1 MSGKQKISSYD
12 VVVIGSGPAG
22 QKAAIQSSKIGK
34 KVLVVDKRV
43 YKPGGVSLHT
53 GTVPSKTLREAVL
66 YLKGLKRK
74 YVYGSSRYS
83 REMVELYDLTEK
95 VNSILNYEIK
105 VIENQFRRNGI
116 DILYGEASFVDREKI
131 SIKSEETKKTEI
143 VSGTDFVI
151 ATGTIPRRPKDIEF
165 DQSVVYDSD
174 FIFAADNKR
183 EKLPESLIVYGAGVI
198 GTEYSG
204 MFAAL
209 GCDVTI
215 IDRHKSIFPYIDND
229 IVNLLKRFYEDL
241 NVKFELGKEYKKISR
256 LNSGE
261 GEVITVDGSVY
272 RAEAILFSKGRSPAV
287 STLQLENAGV
297 ELNSNGT
304 IKVDKCLRTTA
315 DHIFACGDVIGFPAL
330 ASTSAEQGRLAARYL
345 SGMDKN
351 CRIDESYPFAIYSI
365 PELSSIGLTEKE
377 LIEKNIPY
385 EAGIAYYYEIAK
397 AAISGDDR
405 GALKILFHPQT
416 KKIHGIHII
425 GDQAA
430 EIIHIGQIVMEFDGT
445 IEYFVSNIFNYPTWA
460 EAYRVAAFN
469 GLNRLK

>member
-83 REMVELYDLTEK
+83 REMVELFDLTEK

-116 DILYGEASFVDREKI
+116 DILYGEASFVNREKI
-131 SIKSEETKKTEI
+131 SIKSAGTKKPEI
-143 VSGTDFVI
+143 VSGADFVI
-151 ATGTIPRRPKDIEF
+151 ATGTIPRRPEDIEF

-183 EKLPESLIVYGAGVI
+183 KKLPESLIVYGAGVI

-261 GEVITVDGSVY
+261 GEVTTVDGSVY
-272 RAEAILFSKGRSPAV
+272 RAEAVLFSKGRIPAV
-287 STLQLENAGV
+287 STLQLENTGV

-304 IKVDKCLRTTA
+304 IKVDKCFRTTA

-405 GALKILFHPQT
+405 GALKILFHPET